1 MTARRR
7 PPKERRPTEP
17 KSGDDATAVV
27 LEHLRDQRVFLEQM
41 GGQMRVVSERAL
53 DTLTKRESLELAE
66 RIEGQMGML
75 MDAFRVTRGELGET
89 RKELGETRGELGETR
104 KELGETRGELGE
116 TRKELGE
123 MRKELGETRTDLGA
137 RIDGL
142 EHEVRGVRLDVARQ
156 AQGAELRA
164 LDQRMTVVERHL
176 GI

>member
-89 RKELGETRGELGETR
+89 RKELGE
-104 KELGETRGELGE
+104 
-116 TRKELGE
+116 

-164 LDQRMTVVERHL
+164 LDQRMAVVERHL

>member
-104 KELGETRGELGE
+104 KELGE
-116 TRKELGE
+116 